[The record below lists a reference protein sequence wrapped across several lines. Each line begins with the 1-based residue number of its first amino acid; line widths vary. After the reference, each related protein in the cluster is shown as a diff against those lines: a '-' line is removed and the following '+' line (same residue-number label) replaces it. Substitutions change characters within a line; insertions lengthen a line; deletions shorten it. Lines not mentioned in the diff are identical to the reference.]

1 MNHHPDAPRIKLTE
15 STDAKNGRLSD
26 PRTKQTKEPHTMNQ
40 TITIERRDQYGATV
54 YRPVCEAAQAFADI
68 AKTKTLT
75 AQALTQIKK
84 LGYQINI
91 TQPATTF

>member
-1 MNHHPDAPRIKLTE
+1 
-15 STDAKNGRLSD
+15 
-26 PRTKQTKEPHTMNQ
+26 MNQ

-75 AQALTQIKK
+75 AQTIAQIKK
-84 LGYQINI
+84 LGYQINV
-91 TQPATTF
+91 TQPDTTF

>member
-1 MNHHPDAPRIKLTE
+1 
-15 STDAKNGRLSD
+15 
-26 PRTKQTKEPHTMNQ
+26 MNQ

-54 YRPVCEAAQAFADI
+54 YRPICEAAQAFADI

-75 AQALTQIKK
+75 AQTIAQIKK
-84 LGYQINI
+84 LGYQINV